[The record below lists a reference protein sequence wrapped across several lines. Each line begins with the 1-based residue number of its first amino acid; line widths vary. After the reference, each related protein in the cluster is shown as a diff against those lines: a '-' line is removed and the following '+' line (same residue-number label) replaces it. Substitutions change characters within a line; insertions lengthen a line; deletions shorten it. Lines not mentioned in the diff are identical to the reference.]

1 MSYTELT
8 VWTRGIIM
16 DKEGRDVVNSVSASG
31 RLEGK
36 FTQAMENY
44 VDNPDRTNAPTRKYC
59 RLSDSEIEN
68 ALTYENEHPNIV
80 VLVEATMVKGW
91 DYMRGMPPGG
101 TLVIN
106 THYSP
111 DYMLRFVPGQERLA
125 QLVTVDAAK
134 LADHQWLYYRLG
146 ELGLDRLS
154 TEGAAER
161 SKAVAPDIAAPLI
174 AAVVKSTGIVKLET
188 IEPMIANQ
196 AAFRAGLEQMQVMQL
211 NPAVA

>member
-16 DKEGRDVVNSVSASG
+16 DKEGRDIVGSVAAAG

-36 FTQAMENY
+36 FAQAMENY

-68 ALTYENEHPNIV
+68 ALTYENEQPNIV
-80 VLVEATMVKGW
+80 VLVEQTMVKGW

-111 DYMLRFVPGQERLA
+111 DYMIRFVPGPERLA
-125 QLVTVDAAK
+125 QLVCVDAAK
-134 LADHQWLYYRLG
+134 IADHKWLYYRLREAGPARPSTPRPGRQG
-146 ELGLDRLS
+146 EGVCP
-154 TEGAAER
+154 GH
-161 SKAVAPDIAAPLI
+161 APPPL
-174 AAVVKSTGIVKLET
+174 
-188 IEPMIANQ
+188 
-196 AAFRAGLEQMQVMQL
+196 
-211 NPAVA
+211 

>member
-1 MSYTELT
+1 MAYTELT

-16 DKEGRDVVNSVSASG
+16 DKEGRDIVNSIAASG

-36 FTQAMENY
+36 YTQAMENY

-59 RLSDSEIEN
+59 RVSDSVIEN
-68 ALTYENEHPNIV
+68 VLTYENDNPNIV
-80 VLVEATMVKGW
+80 VLVEQTMVKGW

-111 DYMLRFVPGQERLA
+111 DYMIRFVPEPERLA
-125 QLVTVDAAK
+125 QLVCVDAAK
-134 LADHQWLYYRLG
+134 LADHKWLYYRLG

-161 SKAVAPDIAAPLI
+161 SKLVAPDIAAPLI
-174 AAVVKSTGIVKLET
+174 AAVVKATGIVKMET
-188 IEPMIANQ
+188 IEPMIANI
-196 AAFRAGLEQMQVMQL
+196 AAFRAALNELHILQVK
-211 NPAVA
+211 PAAA

>member
-16 DKEGRDVVNSVSASG
+16 DKEGRDIVNSISASA
-31 RLEGK
+31 RIEGK
-36 FTQAMENY
+36 YAQAMENY

-59 RLSDSEIEN
+59 RVSDTVLEN
-68 ALTYENEHPNIV
+68 ELTYENEHPNIV
-80 VLVEATMVKGW
+80 VLVEGTMVKGW

-111 DYMLRFVPGQERLA
+111 EYMIRFVPGAERLG
-125 QLVTVDAAK
+125 QLVCVDAAR
-134 LADHQWLYYRLG
+134 LAHHKWLYYRLG

-161 SKAVAPDIAAPLI
+161 SKLMAPDIAAPLI
-174 AAVVKSTGIVKLET
+174 AAIVKTTGIVKMQT
-188 IEPMIANQ
+188 IQPMIVNKK
-196 AAFRAGLEQMQVMQL
+196 AFEMALEELRIMSL
-211 NPAVA
+211 NPVAV

>member
-1 MSYTELT
+1 
-8 VWTRGIIM
+8 M
-16 DKEGRDVVNSVSASG
+16 DKEGRDIVNSISASA

-36 FTQAMENY
+36 YAQAIENY

-59 RLSDSEIEN
+59 RVSDTVLEN
-68 ALTYENEHPNIV
+68 ELTYENEHPNIV
-80 VLVEATMVKGW
+80 VLVEGTMVKGW

-111 DYMLRFVPGQERLA
+111 EYMIRFVPGAERLA
-125 QLVTVDAAK
+125 QLVCIDAAR
-134 LADHQWLYYRLG
+134 LAHHKWLYYRLG

-161 SKAVAPDIAAPLI
+161 SKLMAPDIAAPLI
-174 AAVVKSTGIVKLET
+174 AAIVKTTGIVKMQT
-188 IEPMIANQ
+188 IQPMIVNKN
-196 AAFRAGLEQMQVMQL
+196 AFEMALEELRIMPL
-211 NPAVA
+211 NPVAV

>member
-16 DKEGRDVVNSVSASG
+16 DKEGRDIVNSISASA
-31 RLEGK
+31 RIEGK
-36 FTQAMENY
+36 YAQAMENY

-59 RLSDSEIEN
+59 RVSDTVLEN
-68 ALTYENEHPNIV
+68 ELTYENEHPNIV
-80 VLVEATMVKGW
+80 VLVEGTMVKGW

-111 DYMLRFVPGQERLA
+111 EYMLRFVPGAERLA
-125 QLVTVDAAK
+125 QLVCVDAAR
-134 LADHQWLYYRLG
+134 LAHHKWLYYRLG

-161 SKAVAPDIAAPLI
+161 SKLMAPDIAAPPI
-174 AAVVKSTGIVKLET
+174 AAIVKTTGIVKMQT
-188 IEPMIANQ
+188 IQPMIVNKK
-196 AAFRAGLEQMQVMQL
+196 AFEMALEELKIMPL
-211 NPAVA
+211 NPLAV